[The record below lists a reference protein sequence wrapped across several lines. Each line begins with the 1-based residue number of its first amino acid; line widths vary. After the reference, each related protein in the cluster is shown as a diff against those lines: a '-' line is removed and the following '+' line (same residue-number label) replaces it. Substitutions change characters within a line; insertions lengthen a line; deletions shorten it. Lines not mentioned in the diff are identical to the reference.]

1 MARRIKVKEEK
12 NKNQRIEATKI
23 NDKQIRSFVSFGLFP
38 LSYAVGFIPEMAY
51 FKQMMLFAITMIV
64 GNIGLMRT
72 FYGRNLI
79 VGTAGLF
86 ILGSILNIIFIGVS
100 QIVILLVLGVVFAF
114 KMKKV
119 LEELK

>member
-1 MARRIKVKEEK
+1 MARKIKTKEEGIK
-12 NKNQRIEATKI
+12 KQKTETIKI
-23 NDKQIRSFVSFGLFP
+23 DDKQIRSFVSFGLFP

-51 FKQMMLFAITMIV
+51 FKQMILFVIIMIV

-72 FYGRNLI
+72 LDGKNLI

-86 ILGSILNIIFIGVS
+86 ILGSILNILFIGNS
-100 QIVILLVLGVVFAF
+100 QIAILLVLGVVFAL

-119 LEELK
+119 LEESN